1 MIVKPTV
8 FVLGAG
14 AMADY
19 NFPIGW
25 KLVRQVID
33 GFQPRTKWRELLI
46 EHGHGTDQKIDEFLT
61 ALSGSAQNSV
71 DAFLEERGEFLNIG
85 IAAMSIALIHN
96 EVAQKLY
103 EQSDPSI
110 NWLRNLLMHLR
121 GTSFE
126 KFGENAVS
134 FVTFNYDRSLEFF
147 LCRTVSETFGKSEEK
162 TGAILSSIPIIHL
175 HGRLGYLPWESASDT
190 RPYAPI
196 VDEDA
201 LKACIKDVKV
211 VNRRGFTINE
221 GEFKTAKELL
231 LKAERI
237 YFLGVGFNNENL
249 ARLGVMD
256 FADGRAFS
264 TGVGL
269 SQKEHSELSTR
280 FAPKLTIHGR
290 NCIGLLREVVD
301 WD

>member
-1 MIVKPTV
+1 
-8 FVLGAG
+8 
-14 AMADY
+14 
-19 NFPIGW
+19 
-25 KLVRQVID
+25 
-33 GFQPRTKWRELLI
+33 
-46 EHGHGTDQKIDEFLT
+46 
-61 ALSGSAQNSV
+61 
-71 DAFLEERGEFLNIG
+71 
-85 IAAMSIALIHN
+85 
-96 EVAQKLY
+96 
-103 EQSDPSI
+103 
-110 NWLRNLLMHLR
+110 
-121 GTSFE
+121 
-126 KFGENAVS
+126 
-134 FVTFNYDRSLEFF
+134 
-147 LCRTVSETFGKSEEK
+147 
-162 TGAILSSIPIIHL
+162 
-175 HGRLGYLPWESASDT
+175 LGYLPWESASDT